1 MRVTLATEPGTP
13 GWPNEDFAA
22 AAPGAAVLLDGAS
35 QFPRDA
41 DSGCVHGVAWYAR
54 TLGTG
59 LLAEITAE
67 PAIPLPQ
74 ALARAIAGVRALHQD
89 TCDLG
94 HPATPAATVTALR
107 LTPGGVEYLVI
118 SDSTIAADPGDGE
131 PLIITDTRPPARA
144 DLATSD
150 PAAAARACTGT
161 IPLAGSARDRAA
173 QRRRRPHHRPVR
185 PAHLDRRARGD
196 PGRRARRADPAGP
209 RRRGQRP
216 RRHPLAALQAAPT
229 TPPSCT
235 GTCPIEY
242 PPRQSSDLSAIVCIA
257 P

>member
-41 DSGCVHGVAWYAR
+41 DSGCVHGVAWHAR

-67 PAIPLPQ
+67 PAIPLSQ
-74 ALARAIAGVRALHQD
+74 ALARAIAAVRARHQG
-89 TCDLG
+89 TCDLD

-107 LTPGGVEYLVI
+107 LAPGRIDYLAI

-131 PLIITDTRPPARA
+131 PLIITDTRPPART

-150 PAAAARACTGT
+150 PAAATRACTGS
-161 IPLAGSARDRAA
+161 IPLAGLRGISLLSDGAARITDRFGLLTWTGVLALI
-173 QRRRRPHHRPVR
+173 R
-185 PAHLDRRARGD
+185 D
-196 PGRRARRADPAGP
+196 AGP
-209 RRRGQRP
+209 GELIRQVRAVEATDPDGIRWP
-216 RRHPLAALQAAPT
+216 RSKPADDATILYWHL
-229 TPPSCT
+229 
-235 GTCPIEY
+235 
-242 PPRQSSDLSAIVCIA
+242 SD
-257 P
+257 

>member
-59 LLAEITAE
+59 LLAQITAE
-67 PAIPLPQ
+67 PAVPLPQ
-74 ALARAIAGVRALHQD
+74 ALARAIAAVRDRHED
-89 TCDLG
+89 TCDLD

-107 LTPGGVEYLVI
+107 LTPGRVDYLAI
-118 SDSTIAADPGDGE
+118 SDSTIAADLSDDE
-131 PLIITDTRPPARA
+131 PLIITDTRPPSRA
-144 DLATSD
+144 DLATTD
-150 PAAAARACTGT
+150 PAAAARACSGT
-161 IPLAGSARDRAA
+161 IPLPGLRGIALLSDGAARLTDRFGLLPWPGALAVIRDAGPGELIRQVRAA
-173 QRRRRPHHRPVR
+173 EASDPDGP
-185 PAHLDRRARGD
+185 DGRAPSR
-196 PGRRARRADPAGP
+196 
-209 RRRGQRP
+209 
-216 RRHPLAALQAAPT
+216 PT

-235 GTCPIEY
+235 GICPIEY
-242 PPRQSSDLSAIVCIA
+242 PPRQSSGLLRYVCIA